1 MGIFFE
7 QDTSTSILASVLQQ
21 AYQTQAPQNEAGVDD
36 RVRTLIGEINPM
48 KDAVRL
54 AVASP
59 QVDEKQA
66 KATASAAASGVSKS
80 LLGSSQFNGK
90 RFMIA
95 VAIFLAL
102 LGVAIGCDASNLT
115 SSTTAVYGLV
125 SSIFGVIVGLLGG
138 EKGT

>member
-1 MGIFFE
+1 LGIFFE
-7 QDTSTSILASVLQQ
+7 QDSSTSILASVLQR
-21 AYQTQAPQNEAGVDD
+21 AYETPPPNDGEVDEN
-36 RVRTLIGEINPM
+36 VRNLIGEINPM

-59 QVDEKQA
+59 QLDAKQA
-66 KATASAAASGVSKS
+66 KATASAAATGVSKS
-80 LLGSSQFNGK
+80 LLGSSKFNGT
-90 RFMIA
+90 RFM
-95 VAIFLAL
+95 VAFGIFLAL
-102 LGVAIGCDASNLT
+102 LGIAIGCDASNLT